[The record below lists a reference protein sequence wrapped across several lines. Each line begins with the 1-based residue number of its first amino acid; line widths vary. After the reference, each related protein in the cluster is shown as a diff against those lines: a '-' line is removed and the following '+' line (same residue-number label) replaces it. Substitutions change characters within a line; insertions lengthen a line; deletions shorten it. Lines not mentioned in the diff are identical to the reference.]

1 MLCCAGNQKVI
12 GEYMSGTQTKEMIEL
27 DTRALIGKGLH
38 RECFVHPE
46 DPTRCIK
53 IVVSG
58 TGNENRREQAYYAEL
73 TRRGIS
79 WDMLPRFYGLV
90 PTNLG
95 EGAVFDA
102 VRDYDNRISFT
113 LGHYLASPQ
122 LTERHGPAL
131 RAALDRLKAYL
142 LENRIITM
150 TLKAKNILFQLES
163 AESGKLVIVDN
174 IGNSDFIPLANYS
187 AHLARW
193 KILRKWRRFERSL
206 RRDYAGNNALA
217 AALGP
222 ARV

>member
-1 MLCCAGNQKVI
+1 
-12 GEYMSGTQTKEMIEL
+12 MIEL

-58 TGNENRREQAYYAEL
+58 SGNENRREQSYYAEL
-73 TRRGIS
+73 TSRGVS
-79 WDMLPRFYGLV
+79 WEMLPRFYGLV

-113 LGHYLASPQ
+113 LGHYLASEQ
-122 LTERHGPAL
+122 LTSQHGPAL
-131 RAALDRLKAYL
+131 RMALDQLKAYL
-142 LENRIITM
+142 LEYRIITM
-150 TLKAKNILFQLES
+150 TLKTKNILFQLTGE
-163 AESGKLVIVDN
+163 ETGKLVIIDN

-187 AHLARW
+187 PRLARW
-193 KILRKWRRFERSL
+193 KIQRKWRRFERSL
-206 RRDYAGNNALA
+206 RRDYADNKALA
-217 AALGP
+217 QALEP
-222 ARV
+222 ARA